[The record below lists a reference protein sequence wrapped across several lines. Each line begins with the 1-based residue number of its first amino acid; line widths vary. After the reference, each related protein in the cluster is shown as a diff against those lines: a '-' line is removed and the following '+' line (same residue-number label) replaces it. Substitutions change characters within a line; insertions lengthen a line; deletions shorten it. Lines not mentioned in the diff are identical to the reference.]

1 MPPHQPFL
9 GHLLEA
15 KSSSDALPPGA
26 HSVYILHSMAAKY
39 AAQGLYYVDL
49 WPMADPM
56 IVVTDPDLA
65 NQATDHPVVGSTK
78 PGGLLDWF
86 LPITN
91 GHSLFTQNGQDWKRD
106 RACFLPFFNNSN
118 LDAAMPVIVDQ
129 LLVFREKLRRV
140 ADSGHTVRLEP
151 LILALMNDIIGRL
164 VLNAHI
170 DTQNGSHPL
179 AEAMLRQLQ
188 LNFAINNPL
197 DNLGRLNP
205 FKVLSIWN
213 NSRMLNKHIKAQID
227 QRVEAYQSAKAHDG
241 QDVFQSLL
249 DVALE
254 SYFAQRDPTSD
265 EEVDS
270 EFLTMLYAQM
280 RMFFFAGYDST
291 ASTMTYCCYTV
302 WAHREVLEAL
312 RAEHDRVL
320 GPNTATAMA
329 TIADNPGILNALP
342 YTSAVV
348 KETMRLFP
356 AANGIRQGCRELV
369 LRDREG
375 NEYPTEGCSVQF
387 NHLSIMR
394 NPDAWVRPLEFLP
407 ERFLV
412 GPEHELYP
420 PRGAW
425 RPFEYGTRMCTGQA
439 LVIKEVKAFLVLMA
453 REFDVEE
460 RYSEAD
466 EGKAL
471 DLTHVDMEKVY
482 LVEAGAAH
490 PRDQFPCRITSSQR
504 GVAI

>member
-1 MPPHQPFL
+1 M
-9 GHLLEA
+9 GHLLVA

-26 HSVYILHSMAAKY
+26 HSVYILNSMAAKY
-39 AAQGLYYVDL
+39 ATQGLFYVDL

-56 IVVTDPDLA
+56 IVVTDPNLA
-65 NQATDHPVVGSTK
+65 NQATDHPVAGSTK

-86 LPITN
+86 YPITN
-91 GHSLFTQNGQDWKRD
+91 GHSLFTQNGHDWRRD
-106 RACFLPFFNNSN
+106 RGCFLSFFGNSN
-118 LDAAMPVIVDQ
+118 LEAAVPAIVDH

-140 ADSGHTVRLEP
+140 ADSGQTIRLEP

-164 VLNAHI
+164 VLNAHL

-179 AEAMLRQLQ
+179 AETMLRQLQ
-188 LNFAINNPL
+188 LKFAINNPL
-197 DNLGRLNP
+197 DNLGRFNP

-227 QRVEAYQSAKAHDG
+227 QRIEVYQSSQVRDG

-254 SYFAQRDPTSD
+254 SYLAQRDPASD
-265 EEVDS
+265 GKVDS
-270 EFLTMLYAQM
+270 EFLAMLYAQM

-291 ASTMTYCCYTV
+291 ASTMTYCCYTA
-302 WAHREVLEAL
+302 WAHPEVLGAL

-320 GPNTATAMA
+320 GPNTATAMG
-329 TIADNPGILNALP
+329 TIADNPTVLNALP
-342 YTSAVV
+342 YTSAVI

-356 AANGIRQGCRELV
+356 AANGIRQGCSELV
-369 LRDREG
+369 LKDQDG
-375 NEYPTEGCSVQF
+375 NEYPTAGCSIQF
-387 NHLSIMR
+387 NHISIMR

-420 PRGAW
+420 PKGAW

-453 REFDVEE
+453 REFDIEE
-460 RYSEAD
+460 RYGEVDGSR
-466 EGKAL
+466 AL

-490 PRDQFPCRITSSQR
+490 PRDQFPCRVTSSRR
-504 GVAI
+504 GDAI